1 MSGSDQVK
9 YGQKLKGDR
18 VLVIGGS
25 SGIGFGVAQA
35 ALEAGSSVAITSSNA
50 AKLATKIA
58 QLQELYPSAQDRVT
72 GHVCNLADE
81 PNLEQNVATLFAS
94 TGELDHVVYTAGDSL
109 GFKPLDE
116 VDFDFAKKAGLVR
129 FFAVL
134 FVGKYAPRYMKKS
147 PKSSITLTSGSVAER
162 PMPNWTVVN
171 SYASGVQGM
180 TRGLA
185 LDLKPIRV
193 NVISPGYVDT
203 ELWNSFMNDEQKQGA
218 FTEAEKKL
226 PTGKVG
232 QVEDVAESYLFC
244 MKNQNV
250 TGTVVSTTGGSLLV

>member
-1 MSGSDQVK
+1 M
-9 YGQKLKGDR
+9 
-18 VLVIGGS
+18 
-25 SGIGFGVAQA
+25 
-35 ALEAGSSVAITSSNA
+35 AITSSSA

-58 QLQELYPSAQDRVT
+58 QLQGLYPSAKDRVT

-81 PNLEQNVATLFAS
+81 ANLEQNIATLFAS

-109 GFKPLDE
+109 GMKPLDE
-116 VDFDFAKKAGLVR
+116 IDYDFAKKAGLVR
-129 FFAVL
+129 FFSVL
-134 FVGKYAPRYMKKS
+134 FVGKYAARYLKKS
-147 PKSSITLTSGSVAER
+147 PRSSITLTSGYVAER
-162 PMPNWTVVN
+162 PIPHWTVIN

-193 NVISPGYVDT
+193 NVVSPGYVDT
-203 ELWNSFMNDEQKQGA
+203 ELWSSFMNDEQKQGA
-218 FTEAEKKL
+218 FAEAEKTL

-232 QVEDVAESYLFC
+232 QVEDVAESYLFS

-250 TGTVVSTTGGSLLV
+250 TGTVISTTGGALLV